1 MFKNNDAEQG
11 RAWFTFL
18 LGLPALIGW
27 AAYGLAW
34 LLAPRLPLPVD
45 PLAWAGFAVG
55 CYYSILAFIALGLIE
70 VRW

>member
-1 MFKNNDAEQG
+1 MSKKDEAEQG

-34 LLAPRLPLPVD
+34 LLAPRMPMPVTPLD
-45 PLAWAGFAVG
+45 WAGSAVG
-55 CYYSILAFIALGLIE
+55 AYYSIIFLCIFLWSVG
-70 VRW
+70 